1 MESLDLTSWATAP
14 VSFSSDLLVKQE
26 PLEEV
31 NFLSVNLKKE
41 PVDEPM
47 DFFSRDE
54 EIDAMFASS
63 APPALPAS
71 VQFGATGTAQHPF
84 QSHMISGQDTPLTWN
99 SAPPTSPNNEYFP
112 ALTCKSEYTPTFSQ
126 PTNFPPVFAK
136 QEPTATTPSASTSI
150 STPFSYTADFQ
161 PTLRHTHEH
170 RRKESWEES
179 DDDDDELLEGED
191 REAMKQR
198 RKLRKMNR
206 EKQKRSYL
214 NDKFDELCT
223 MLSLGR
229 NTRVEKLTILTET
242 IKHLEE
248 LSLQNR
254 ELANDTQVLRAK
266 IHEQQTGFPATP
278 LNQPTLEVSPNQ
290 CAPDKCVRLEQFDTT
305 FCMDVNDL
313 SLWDTGIEDS
323 AQFKEDSK
331 KQQLLQLAVE
341 ESMGLHKG
349 EKLSLKQE
357 EMFDS
362 DLEVDSFFNA
372 DDSFN
377 PSDFSFGTA
386 GCV

>member
-14 VSFSSDLLVKQE
+14 VSFGSDLVVKQE
-26 PLEEV
+26 PLEKV

-71 VQFGATGTAQHPF
+71 VQFGAAGTAQDLF

-99 SAPPTSPNNEYFP
+99 STSPNEYFP
-112 ALTCKSEYTPTFSQ
+112 ALTCKSEYTPAFSQ

-323 AQFKEDSK
+323 AQLKEDSK